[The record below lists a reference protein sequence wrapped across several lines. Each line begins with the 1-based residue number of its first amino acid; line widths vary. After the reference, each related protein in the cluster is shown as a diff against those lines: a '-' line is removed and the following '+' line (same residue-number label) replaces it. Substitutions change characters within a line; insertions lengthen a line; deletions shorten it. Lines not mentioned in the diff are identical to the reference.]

1 MSSPPVAVNPADIL
15 SFADS
20 LQSTEDKQTFSQLY
34 HSVHLNG
41 SPAPRFYI
49 VQQPI
54 PMKHR
59 RSYIEVTD
67 LKALCSDSS
76 HPDLDTKYTLMV
88 TLRLPDCVDCA
99 PLRISS
105 ATSGTSASDRSGSN
119 SDLSDGDSS
128 GASLG
133 HHGTYI
139 QERSSALRSIGD
151 AQVAA
156 WLDTSSTYMNKCLSM
171 SVGEQAQAA
180 EQDQT
185 DIYADSEQDE
195 DSGSEHSNQGQ
206 SKRTRKVRKLR
217 TSLDASRTL
226 PDSFRPLVRNGEV
239 QFEIWVV
246 AMVNRPAYEGGSG
259 QAVAG
264 VVVNG
269 DTTVTIPGPTLRQA
283 QDSAWADQAG
293 ALLDS
298 NIMRCFVREQVAV
311 GRIGIDFRRILEEEK
326 ERRKS
331 RRCIR

>member
-1 MSSPPVAVNPADIL
+1 
-15 SFADS
+15 
-20 LQSTEDKQTFSQLY
+20 
-34 HSVHLNG
+34 
-41 SPAPRFYI
+41 
-49 VQQPI
+49 
-54 PMKHR
+54 MKHR

-76 HPDLDTKYTLMV
+76 HPDLDTKNTLMV
-88 TLRLPDCVDCA
+88 TLRLPDCVD
-99 PLRISS
+99 
-105 ATSGTSASDRSGSN
+105 
-119 SDLSDGDSS
+119 
-128 GASLG
+128 
-133 HHGTYI
+133 
-139 QERSSALRSIGD
+139 
-151 AQVAA
+151 
-156 WLDTSSTYMNKCLSM
+156 CLSM

-331 RRCIR
+331 RRCMR